1 MIEEQKWSSCLLPIK
16 NGNSCFLIAASLSEL
31 LDWTYFREH
40 AVIQTSNLGF
50 LFIDSFI
57 DVNTLEAVEQ
67 GAVVAVMELALVVKV
82 GVAKMT
88 HAFLLLFLLDV
99 NAVDIAVL
107 GEQVAWNRDHLVF
120 LRTELNKEGSTLPA
134 FLTFLLF

>member
-1 MIEEQKWSSCLLPIK
+1 M
-16 NGNSCFLIAASLSEL
+16 
-31 LDWTYFREH
+31 
-40 AVIQTSNLGF
+40 GF

-82 GVAKMT
+82 GVEKMT

-107 GEQVAWNRDHLVF
+107 GEQVA
-120 LRTELNKEGSTLPA
+120 
-134 FLTFLLF
+134 